1 MPTTDE
7 RRERLTPEHR
17 LTTSRQHAAVRE
29 AGVAYRGRYCLVLA
43 LARPGEPTR
52 FGFIASRRSVGGA
65 VQRNRARRRL
75 RELVRRRWPR
85 LSEHGHWV
93 EFIALRGGADRA
105 APGPGDRG
113 GAPAR
118 AGRACSRPAHL
129 REPLGDA

>member
-17 LTTSRQHAAVRE
+17 LTTPRQHAAVRE
-29 AGVAYRGRYCLVLA
+29 AGVAYRGRFCLVLV
-43 LARPGEPTR
+43 LACPGEPTR

-85 LSEHGHWV
+85 LTERGHWV
-93 EFIALRGGADRA
+93 EFIALRAVLTAPHQDLATEVEHLLARA
-105 APGPGDRG
+105 GVL
-113 GAPAR
+113 APAR
-118 AGRACSRPAHL
+118 LP
-129 REPLGDA
+129 EPLGDA

>member
-17 LTTSRQHAAVRE
+17 LTTPQQHAAMRDS
-29 AGVAYRGRYCLVLA
+29 GVAYRGRYCLMLA

-85 LSEHGHWV
+85 LSEQGHWV
-93 EFIALRGGADRA
+93 EFIALRAVLT
-105 APGPGDRG
+105 APHQDLATEVEQLLTRVGVL
-113 GAPAR
+113 APMR
-118 AGRACSRPAHL
+118 LQG
-129 REPLGDA
+129 PLGHA

>member
-1 MPTTDE
+1 MPMTDE

-43 LARPGEPTR
+43 MACPGEPTR

-85 LSEHGHWV
+85 LAEHGHWV
-93 EFIALRGGADRA
+93 EFIALRAVLTAPHQDLATEVEHLLARA
-105 APGPGDRG
+105 GVL
-113 GAPAR
+113 APAR
-118 AGRACSRPAHL
+118 L
-129 REPLGDA
+129 QEPLGDA

>member
-17 LTTSRQHAAVRE
+17 LTTPLQHAAVRE

-85 LSEHGHWV
+85 LAERGHWV
-93 EFIALRGGADRA
+93 EFIALRAVLAAPHQDLASEVEALLARVGVLAPMR
-105 APGPGDRG
+105 APGPF
-113 GAPAR
+113 
-118 AGRACSRPAHL
+118 
-129 REPLGDA
+129 GDA

>member
-1 MPTTDE
+1 MLTTDE

-17 LTTSRQHAAVRE
+17 LTTPQQHAAVRDE
-29 AGVAYRGRYCLVLA
+29 GVAYRGRFCLLLD

-85 LSEHGHWV
+85 MSGHGHWV
-93 EFIALRGGADRA
+93 EFIALRAVLN
-105 APGPGDRG
+105 APHQEL
-113 GAPAR
+113 ATEVEEMLVR
-118 AGRACSRPAHL
+118 AGLLAPTRL
-129 REPLGDA
+129 RGPLDDA